1 MISADTV
8 HLDSSRSLVVIADTL
23 KSKDSRILILLAG
36 TIEGAP
42 DVKIDART
50 AAAIGAGAAV
60 TLFILKRV
68 FSRS

>member
-8 HLDSSRSLVVIADTL
+8 HLDSSRSLLTIADTVD
-23 KSKDSRILILLAG
+23 SKNSVIGVLLAG

-50 AAAIGAGAAV
+50 AAVIGAVGAI
-60 TLFILKRV
+60 TLYILKRV

>member
-1 MISADTV
+1 
-8 HLDSSRSLVVIADTL
+8 VIGV
-23 KSKDSRILILLAG
+23 LLAG

-50 AAAIGAGAAV
+50 AAVIGAVGAI
-60 TLFILKRV
+60 TLYILKRV